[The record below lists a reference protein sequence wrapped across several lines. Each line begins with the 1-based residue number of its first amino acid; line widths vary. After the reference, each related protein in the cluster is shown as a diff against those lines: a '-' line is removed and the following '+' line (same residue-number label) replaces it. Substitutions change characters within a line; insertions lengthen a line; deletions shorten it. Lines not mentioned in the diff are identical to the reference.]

1 MKILSYFSLIAVGAL
16 LIYASA
22 GLPYR
27 GDFEAAVNREKSAS
41 GSAVASSY
49 YIKNAYSDSKT
60 PNMVTSVLADYRS
73 FDTLGEEA
81 VIFTAGIIC
90 YLLLRREKKR
100 ETRQQ

>member
-1 MKILSYFSLIAVGAL
+1 MRFLSYLSLIAVGAL

-27 GDFEAAVNREKSAS
+27 GDSDSAVNREKSPS
-41 GSAVASSY
+41 GSTVASSY
-49 YIKNAYSDSKT
+49 YIKNAYNDTKT
-60 PNMVTSVLADYRS
+60 PNLVTSVLGDYRS

-100 ETRQQ
+100 ETRQ